1 MTVLITL
8 TTAGADTGNF
18 SLYSDVSGYTVAFE
32 TGVAKSAL
40 EAGYVSSLV
49 PTSTS
54 VIRVKSEA
62 TCKNYIDITLVVPT
76 TTTTTTTTPPTTT
89 TTTTFGIQATIE
101 FSFYDSGSGVIRASM
116 EVVSGTLLDT
126 LNWGG
131 TGIGY
136 SGSTCVGSEN
146 IQPFND
152 VINPPATQIT
162 TEVWLSGVLSAQNQ
176 VGSFAVNG
184 NTINT
189 VAETIVVGGNTYL
202 ITQVTNCF
210 ATP

>member
-76 TTTTTTTTPPTTT
+76 TTTTTTTPPTTT

-116 EVVSGTLLDT
+116 EVVSGVTLDVLS
-126 LNWGG
+126 WGG

-136 SGSTCVGSEN
+136 SSGGCSGTED
-146 IQPFND
+146 IQTFND
-152 VINPPATQIT
+152 VLGIGATQIT

-189 VAETIVVGGNTYL
+189 FAETIVVGGHTYL

>member
-1 MTVLITL
+1 MTALITL

-76 TTTTTTTTPPTTT
+76 TTTTTTTPPTTT

-116 EVVSGTLLDT
+116 EVVSGVTLDVLS
-126 LNWGG
+126 WGG

-136 SGSTCVGSEN
+136 SSGGCSGTED
-146 IQPFND
+146 IQTFND
-152 VINPPATQIT
+152 VLGIGATQIT

-189 VAETIVVGGNTYL
+189 FAETIVVGGHTYL